1 MSALLRE
8 FDRLRELTG
17 GISWCQKVWWESASL
32 TLSDWALLDSWYRSR
47 CLELPNSGEPMVPC
61 LDIVNH
67 ARDPNSYYEE
77 TNNGDI
83 VLLLRPCG
91 KVESG
96 GEITISYGSSKS
108 AAEMLFS
115 YGFFDEEIDTDSL
128 VLDLRPL
135 PDDPLGKAKIAAF
148 SGRPIVRVS
157 SKATAIEWSSP
168 FLYFMCVNEEDGLDF
183 RVLQQTDGSQSQLQ
197 VFWQDTNITNSTTD
211 FEQHVIQHPLK
222 EVFLLRAVYILQ
234 DRFQEQL
241 ERLYA
246 SEDMSTIIETS
257 MVELDERLSTA
268 ASKLRYRETTLL
280 EKAFNSLN
288 VQVSWYLIHAYLPT
302 ELTK

>member
-1 MSALLRE
+1 
-8 FDRLRELTG
+8 
-17 GISWCQKVWWESASL
+17 
-32 TLSDWALLDSWYRSR
+32 
-47 CLELPNSGEPMVPC
+47 
-61 LDIVNH
+61 
-67 ARDPNSYYEE
+67 
-77 TNNGDI
+77 
-83 VLLLRPCG
+83 
-91 KVESG
+91 
-96 GEITISYGSSKS
+96 
-108 AAEMLFS
+108 
-115 YGFFDEEIDTDSL
+115 
-128 VLDLRPL
+128 
-135 PDDPLGKAKIAAF
+135 
-148 SGRPIVRVS
+148 
-157 SKATAIEWSSP
+157 
-168 FLYFMCVNEEDGLDF
+168 VNEEDGLDF

-222 EVFLLRAVYILQ
+222 EVFLLRAVCILQ

-288 VQVSWYLIHAYLPT
+288 VQKSSLIESTVVVAYFRSLQSASNDNGNDA
-302 ELTK
+302 EDFS